1 MILVKLLLCPSGAVP
16 LNAADIRHSL
26 GKNAPYFIQ
35 VRRLAREQAD
45 AACAALAGFNGPE
58 AEFLRAL
65 AEYTITRAA

>member
-1 MILVKLLLCPSGAVP
+1 MEPYENLFICLRQRHGGYPALVGLDES
-16 LNAADIRHSL
+16 
-26 GKNAPYFIQ
+26 
-35 VRRLAREQAD
+35 RRLAREQAD